1 MSNVKEY
8 LNSDSVIYS
17 LNLNGTLVYLL
28 IFNINSDWG
37 KKIKA
42 VFQKETFL
50 RLKYDELNEFFKVS
64 IKLDEVQDDN
74 QDLIRQICSDYLNER
89 AFLVKNEE
97 DQIIISDINCVETAK
112 VLGVF
117 LKEYNEISD
126 ILRENDKVSISDFT
140 EEASEEN
147 GNFFFK

>member
-17 LNLNGTLVYLL
+17 LNLNGTLVYFLL
-28 IFNINSDWG
+28 FNKSSTWG
-37 KKIKA
+37 KKIKSL
-42 VFQKETFL
+42 FEKESSL
-50 RLKYDELNEFFKVS
+50 RIKYDELNEFFKVS

-74 QDLIRQICSDYLNER
+74 QDIIRQICSEYLSER
-89 AFLVKNEE
+89 AFLVKDLDNNV
-97 DQIIISDINCVETAK
+97 IISDINCIETAN

-126 ILRENDKVSISDFT
+126 LLRDNEKVSISDFT
-140 EEASEEN
+140 EEASDEN
-147 GNFFFK
+147 GIYD